1 MTYKIQGSSI
11 LVTGAAGF
19 IGSHLCEK
27 LLNLGANVIGVD
39 NLSTGTLRNIDH
51 LNNNKRFSFF
61 KIDANSMSDME
72 QMFKSEIDFVFH
84 YAAVLG
90 VKRVEENP
98 LSVLK
103 DINGIEN
110 ICILSKKN
118 GVKKLIYASSS
129 EAYGDIAE
137 IPLIEDKISINKH
150 SNHSH
155 IYALVK
161 LIGERIISTY
171 NQKYDLPTCS
181 LRFFNVY
188 GPKQESSAYGFVVG
202 VFIRQLINSQNP
214 TIFGDGYQT
223 RDFIYID
230 DNIELSVK
238 ALCSKKT
245 DGEIINIGSGRQI
258 TILDLAEKL
267 IKISGKSI
275 EPKFLPNRINEIRYR
290 VPDVSKMEKLLG
302 KIQYSKMDINLEKT
316 FFSYKKDC

>member
-1 MTYKIQGSSI
+1 MTYKINGSNI

-27 LLNLGANVIGVD
+27 LLGLGANIIAVD
-39 NLSTGTLRNIDH
+39 NFSTGSKSNIVH
-51 LNNNKRFSFF
+51 MYNNEQFKFF
-61 KIDANSMSDME
+61 QLDANNMSDME
-72 QMFKSEIDFVFH
+72 TVFTSKIDFVFH
-84 YAAVLG
+84 YAAILG
-90 VKRVEENP
+90 VKRVEEDP

-110 ICILSKKN
+110 ICLLSKKHN
-118 GVKKLIYASSS
+118 VKKLIYASSS

-137 IPLIEDKISINKH
+137 IPLVEDNLSINKH

-171 NQKYDLPTCS
+171 YQQHQLSACS

-188 GPKQESSAYGFVVG
+188 GPRQESSAYGFVVG
-202 VFIRQLINSQNP
+202 VFIKQLINEKQP

-223 RDFIYID
+223 RDFIYIE
-230 DNIELSVK
+230 DNVNLSVK
-238 ALCSKKT
+238 ALISEET
-245 DGEIINIGSGRQI
+245 DGEVINIGSGRQT

-267 IKISGKSI
+267 IKISGNLI
-275 EPKFLPNRINEIRYR
+275 EPQFLPGRKNEIRYR
-290 VPDVSKMEKLLG
+290 VPDISKMERLLG
-302 KIQYSKMDINLEKT
+302 KINYAKMDDNLET
-316 FFSYKKDC
+316 TYMSYRD